1 MTIIQSPIIQN
12 TATHLITGFLGS
24 GKTTFLNNLIA
35 HFQHDDKWAILINE
49 AGKIGIDGSLINK
62 TSILPPKKSAVAVSV
77 APANCRYKS
86 P

>member
-62 TSILPPKKSAVAVSV
+62 NVNLVTKEISGGCICCT
-77 APANCRYKS
+77 ANCRYKS